1 MNSISDLY
9 SVNPLQDREEG
20 GGVKKAPR
28 SNFFPVTSTNV
39 GTSL

>member
-9 SVNPLQDREEG
+9 SVNPLQDGEE